1 METFKIDMN
10 HKLSAYFCWDG
21 ETSIASRTLH
31 QLLHKRHFKKD
42 IESTKNPY
50 LLQRKLEVYYNI
62 EFREIC
68 LVLFKD
74 IYHQLKKM
82 GILSW
87 NEKETYVFEN
97 VSQFE
102 NLLGVDKYNFG
113 WNICGN
119 AIVEMERIVEPCVF
133 VPVVEH
139 LICYFEKNFHLQP
152 YYHKSLRDVFISLG
166 RPHVDR
172 NFDIKSWK
180 YYHIYQ
186 HETRY
191 PNTFMFYIQRCFAN
205 YIKYLEDEKVYS
217 LISNTLCKRLNVSTF
232 LDFPDTIRSKVLY
245 YYHERK
251 IPLSKQQRY
260 TLQHFENMRLTKNE
274 ISKMLQ
280 FEPCFDRKNESKRV
294 DKTNPLHPDYKR
306 CLKIRHL
313 EFHSI
318 MEYFLFKLYLFYIP
332 AQEAYKSCKKKD
344 TSIELIL
351 EKKFKTIFY
360 TEMMKTM
367 NRSIDARLLLLE
379 TADKQ
384 ITDDDSNFLSK
395 NLMDLR
401 NEMKSYL
408 NEKYPMETE
417 MVVFSLEKWLVFWK
431 KTNLAKEK
439 QYIQLYFDLFFPN
452 VSNDCFECD
461 MDNVLFPICFED
473 GDNAQLVKTY
483 LENWSSYTKD
493 FTQSHLYSV
502 FQKYPFVTNFV
513 WFFQLDKF
521 LELVDSNKS
530 LFGFYFSEILTPFE
544 KAGVTMQE
552 YFLCYKILSR
562 M

>member
-1 METFKIDMN
+1 METLKIDNN

-21 ETSIASRTLH
+21 ETSIASRTLQ
-31 QLLHKRHFKKD
+31 QLLHKKHFKKD

-87 NEKETYVFEN
+87 NEKNTYIFEN

-102 NLLGVDKYNFG
+102 NILGVDKYDFG
-113 WNICGN
+113 WNIGGN
-119 AIVEMERIVEPCVF
+119 ALRKKEYSVEPSVF

-139 LICYFEKNFHLQP
+139 LISYFEKNFHLQP
-152 YYHKSLRDVFISLG
+152 FYHKSLRDIFISLG
-166 RPHVDR
+166 RPHLDR
-172 NFDIKSWK
+172 DFDVKSWK

-205 YIKYLEDEKVYS
+205 YIKYLEDEKIYS
-217 LISNTLCKRLNVSTF
+217 QISTTLCKRLNISTF
-232 LDFPDTIRSKVLY
+232 FNFPDSLRSKILY

-260 TLQHFENMRLTKNE
+260 TLQHFENLRLTKNE

-280 FEPCFDRKNESKRV
+280 FEPCFQRNKDAIRIQ
-294 DKTNPLHPDYKR
+294 KTNPLHPDYTQ
-306 CLKIRHL
+306 CFKIQQL
-313 EFHSI
+313 EFRSI

-351 EKKFKTIFY
+351 EKKFKNVFY

-367 NRSIDARLLLLE
+367 NHTIDARLLLLE
-379 TADKQ
+379 SEDKE
-384 ITDDDSNFLSK
+384 IKDDDKNFLSN

-408 NEKYPMETE
+408 NQKYPLETE
-417 MVVFSLEKWLVFWK
+417 MVVFSLEKWLLFWK
-431 KTNLAKEK
+431 KTNLADEK
-439 QYIQLYFDLFFPN
+439 QYIQLYFDFFFPN
-452 VSNDCFECD
+452 LSNASAECD
-461 MDNVLFPICFED
+461 MENVLFPICFQDEE
-473 GDNAQLVKTY
+473 NAKLVKTY
-483 LENWSSYTKD
+483 LENWSSHTKE
-493 FTQSHLYSV
+493 FTQSHMYSV
-502 FQKYPFVTNFV
+502 FQKYPFVTNSE
-513 WFFQLDKF
+513 WFFQLDAF
-521 LELVDSNKS
+521 LDLIDSNKS
-530 LFGFYFSEILTPFE
+530 LFGFYFPEILTPFE